1 MPKRKYKSRFQDSW
15 LENPNY
21 ASWLCKVENDPFS
34 ARCRW
39 CKKSVSV
46 DGQGESAL
54 KSHMK
59 GSFHQKWSGQGTLNI
74 SSYMS
79 SKSSSSASHSSRP
92 TTSQSSSSSTSQS
105 SSSSASQS
113 SSSSTSQGSSSS
125 TSQSSS
131 SSTSQGSSSSS
142 LITEH
147 ITTENTL
154 SAEVLWTLNTVNKH
168 HSFNSNADTSNLFRR
183 MFPDSRIAQSFGCG
197 ERKTSYMATDG
208 IAPYIVSELNKTVKR
223 GNFVIGFDES
233 LNNAFQNKQ
242 LDVNVRLWD
251 VNLVKTRYV
260 SSSFMSHARAVDL
273 LPHFYD
279 LCTDFNLKNM
289 IQVYTEI

>member
-1 MPKRKYKSRFQDSW
+1 MPGILYPSAVMSRRKYKSRFQDSW

-92 TTSQSSSSSTSQS
+92 T
-105 SSSSASQS
+105 
-113 SSSSTSQGSSSS
+113 

-260 SSSFMSHARAVDL
+260 SSSFMGHARAVDL